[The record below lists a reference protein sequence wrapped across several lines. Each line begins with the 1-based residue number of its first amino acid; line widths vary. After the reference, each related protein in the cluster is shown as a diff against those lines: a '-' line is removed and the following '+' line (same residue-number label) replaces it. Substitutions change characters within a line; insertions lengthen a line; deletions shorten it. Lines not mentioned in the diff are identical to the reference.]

1 MSNLDEWL
9 DLLTDEII
17 VDQQTGVD
25 SWGNPVI
32 VSSEPTNGKITSRSK
47 TGGADYN
54 QSNEQHPDNWSV
66 TVVFPETIP
75 PPSIGNEI
83 KINGERYEIAS
94 LTIYDDIDG
103 KVYEASCSNVE
114 DTDPT

>member
-1 MSNLDEWL
+1 MSDLHEWA

-17 VDQQTGVD
+17 IDQQTGVD

-32 VSSEPTNGKITSRSK
+32 VTSEPVNGKITNRSK
-47 TGGADYN
+47 SGGNDYT
-54 QSNEQHPDNWSV
+54 QGLEQYPDNWSV

-75 PPSIGNEI
+75 PPSIGVEI
-83 KINGERYEIAS
+83 KINGERYEVNS

-103 KVYEASCSNVE
+103 KVYEATCTNVE